1 MHKTPVGFCSFIT
14 PKLCSTKKI
23 SKPVS
28 RIFKLIY
35 SQTENFHQNSKFLSR
50 YNKLWVLYYSDPIND
65 SSNKINKKKYAKS
78 ITAYDVLTIYNK
90 IPHNKL
96 IDKLSSISDFA
107 FKGGCQS

>member
-50 YNKLWVLYYSDPIND
+50 YNKLWVLYYSDPIID
-65 SSNKINKKKYAKS
+65 SSNKINKTKCAKS
-78 ITAYDVLTIYNK
+78 IAGYDVLTIYNK

-96 IDKLSSISDFA
+96 IHKLSSISDFA
-107 FKGGCQS
+107 FKEGYQS